1 MMQEIMYAVRIHEFG
16 EPEVLTYEAAPK
28 PAPVGDEVLIRVHAA
43 GINPV
48 DGKTRRGEGLAW
60 RYPNPFPLIL
70 GWDVSGVIEAIGT
83 TVSDFKVG
91 DEVYGM
97 ISFPEIGAAYA
108 EYVTA
113 APHDIALKPASID
126 HAHAAALPLVGLTAW
141 QALFDTGGLSAG
153 QRVLIHAAAGGVGHV
168 AVQLAKW
175 KGATVLGTA
184 SPRNEQFLH
193 DLGVDQFLNYQ
204 AADFLKDV
212 SEVDMVLDPIGGETR
227 EQSWAVIKPN
237 GILVSIVGEPSAEKA
252 LEYGV
257 RGARM
262 LVKPNSAQLREMAQ
276 LVDNG
281 HLSVKI
287 DQVLPLQEAAQAH
300 RLSQTGHTQGKLV
313 LQVAG

>member
-1 MMQEIMYAVRIHEFG
+1 MQETMYAVRMHEFG
-16 EPEVLTYEAAPK
+16 EPEVLIYEAAPK
-28 PAPVGDEVLIRVHAA
+28 PAPMGDEVLIRVHAA

-48 DGKTRRGEGLAW
+48 DGKTRQGSGVAW

-70 GWDVSGVIEAIGT
+70 GWDVSGVIEAIGA
-83 TVSDFKVG
+83 TVTHFNIG

-97 ISFPEIGAAYA
+97 VSFPEIGAAYA

-113 APHDIALKPASID
+113 SPNDIALKPASID
-126 HAHAAALPLVGLTAW
+126 HIHAAALPLVGLTAW

-153 QRVLIHAAAGGVGHV
+153 QRVLIHAAAGGVGHI

-184 SPRNEQFLH
+184 SPCNEPFLRG
-193 DLGVDQFLNYQ
+193 LGVDQILNYQ
-204 AADFLKDV
+204 EPDFLKDV
-212 SEVDMVLDPIGGETR
+212 SEVDVVLDPIGGEAR
-227 EQSWAVIKPN
+227 EQSWAVLKPN

-252 LEYGV
+252 LEHGV

-262 LVKPNSAQLREMAQ
+262 LVRPNAAQLRELAK
-276 LVDNG
+276 LVDDG
-281 HLSVKI
+281 QLRVKI
-287 DQVLPLQEAAQAH
+287 DQVLPLQNAARAH
-300 RLSQTGHTQGKLV
+300 QLSQTGHTQGKLV